1 MSATDSVRKLRRACG
16 IWLLL
21 VCMLSFP
28 WGLVYSA
35 PVLLAYAVT
44 LRRSWC
50 SQVALAVG
58 CVSLLFMVYCLVC
71 HLLWKAAGNY
81 DAQEGLTLVFIA
93 IWQYPISAVTMTI
106 TWLFCAGY
114 RNVSTYHEK
123 KN

>member
-1 MSATDSVRKLRRACG
+1 MERFSRHIRRACG

-21 VCMLSFP
+21 VCILSFP
-28 WGLVYSA
+28 WGLVYAA

-44 LRRSWC
+44 RRRSWC
-50 SQVALAVG
+50 SQAALAVG
-58 CVSLLFMVYCLVC
+58 CASLLFMVYGLVR

-81 DAQEGLTLVFIA
+81 DAQEGLTLLFIG
-93 IWQYPISAVTMTI
+93 IWQYLISAVTMTI

-114 RNVSTYHEK
+114 RNVSTYDEK

>member
-1 MSATDSVRKLRRACG
+1 MKTLKRPLA
-16 IWLLL
+16 WLLL

-44 LRRSWC
+44 RRRSWC

-58 CVSLLFMVYCLVC
+58 CVSLLFMVYGLVS
-71 HLLWKAAGNY
+71 HLLWKAAGNF

>member
-1 MSATDSVRKLRRACG
+1 MERFSGHIRRACG

-21 VCMLSFP
+21 VCILSFP
-28 WGLVYSA
+28 WGLVYAA

-44 LRRSWC
+44 RRRSWC
-50 SQVALAVG
+50 SQAALAVG
-58 CVSLLFMVYCLVC
+58 CVSLLFMVYGLVS

-81 DAQEGLTLVFIA
+81 DAQEGLTLLFIG
-93 IWQYPISAVTMTI
+93 IWQYLISAVTMTI

-114 RNVSTYHEK
+114 RNVSTYSEK

>member
-1 MSATDSVRKLRRACG
+1 MERFSRHIRRACG

-21 VCMLSFP
+21 VCILSFP
-28 WGLVYSA
+28 WGLVYAA

-44 LRRSWC
+44 RRRSWC
-50 SQVALAVG
+50 SQAALAVG
-58 CVSLLFMVYCLVC
+58 CVSLLFMVYCLVS

-81 DAQEGLTLVFIA
+81 DAQEGLTLLFIG
-93 IWQYPISAVTMTI
+93 IWQYLISAVTMTI

-114 RNVSTYHEK
+114 RNVSTYDEK